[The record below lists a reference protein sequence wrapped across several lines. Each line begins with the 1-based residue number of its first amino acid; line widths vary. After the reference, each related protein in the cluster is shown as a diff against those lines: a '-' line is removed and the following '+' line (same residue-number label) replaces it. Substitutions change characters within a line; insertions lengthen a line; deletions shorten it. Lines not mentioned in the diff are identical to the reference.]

1 MESIKIIIT
10 VIGIVARVG
19 GALWGLLSYIDFSS
33 AKKNNDG
40 RGQDMAIWGIILGGT
55 LMVLGPSMAASINA
69 SLDSLPL

>member
-1 MESIKIIIT
+1 MDTVKNIVT

-19 GALWGLLSYIDFSS
+19 GALWALMSYIDFSS

-55 LMVLGPSMAASINA
+55 LTVFGPSMANSINA
-69 SLDSLPL
+69 SLDSITF